1 MSLVSKAFA
10 PFILLGCTLSCAAA
24 PQLRVCA
31 DPNNLPYSDRQQ
43 RGVENK
49 LAQMVAK
56 DLGTQVSYFWFPQQ
70 DAFFRKTLQSGRC
83 DVVMAVPVGMGGVD
97 TTRPYYRSSYVFV
110 SRRAENLRILSFDDP
125 RLRSLRIGIHVLDSG
140 DDSLPPVY
148 ALASRGI
155 VQNVSGYSIFGHS
168 VTQAN
173 PTADLIDAIARNEVD
188 VAIAWGPTAGYFARQ
203 SPVSLNVEP
212 IEGDPA
218 HPNLPFTFE
227 IGIGVRKGEAAL
239 REKLDAE
246 VARRHAEIARLLRSY
261 GFPQL
266 NLAAPPPRSIAE
278 K

>member
-1 MSLVSKAFA
+1 MSLVSKALA
-10 PFILLGCTLSCAAA
+10 PFILLGCALSCAAA
-24 PQLRVCA
+24 PLLRVCA

-56 DLGTQVSYFWFPQQ
+56 DLGMQVSYFWFPQQ
-70 DAFFRKTLQSGRC
+70 DVFFRKTLQSGRC
-83 DVVMAVPVGMGGVD
+83 DVVMAVPVDMRDLG

-110 SRRAENLRILSFDDP
+110 WRRAENLRILSFDDP
-125 RLRSLRIGIHVLDSG
+125 RLRWLRVGVHVLDSG

-155 VQNVSGYSIFGHS
+155 VRNVAGYSIFGHS
-168 VTQAN
+168 VTQTN
-173 PTADLIDAIARNEVD
+173 PTADLIDAVARNDVD
-188 VAIAWGPTAGYFARQ
+188 VAIAWGPTAGYFARR
-203 SPVSLNVEP
+203 SAIPLNVEP
-212 IEGDPA
+212 IKGDPA

-227 IGIGVRKGEAAL
+227 IGIGVRKGDAVL
-239 REKLDAE
+239 RENLDAE
-246 VARRHAEIARLLRSY
+246 VARRRAEIARLLRSY

-266 NLAAPPPRSIAE
+266 NLAAPRSVAE